1 VGLFDSIKKAFTSQE
16 REDRASLSRK
26 VQTAPND
33 PQARQKLGIFLMR
46 AGEVVE
52 GLDQLARA
60 AVLYEKDGFA
70 SKAIAVLRQM
80 LKHDPRNND
89 FQKWLIRLLAAEG
102 LSADAQAEIRKVASE
117 AGRFTTEEQRLD
129 FLRQV
134 AEYLPRNPLPH
145 LYITDVL
152 RGQKKLME
160 AVRELEKAVAPTV
173 ASGMYTEFTERLRV
187 LTSLS
192 DRDHAIR
199 EPCGFM
205 WLAIGAQEDGIPL
218 LERVVSDEAAGGY
231 TERAAQ
237 MQEVLDDIRGGWNVS
252 ETGAYFFSDVIHKRA
267 EAAAAPST
275 AAPSAPDAATAAGGP
290 GAAGGEEGEYQEEV
304 DIVRDALG
312 RLQAKVHEEIGDSDL
327 DARYNLGIAY
337 KEMGLLAEAV
347 KEFRLAMEKPSLLV
361 GAASMLADTLVELGD
376 TDGAMAVLEDVLAA
390 DSPSEED
397 RRDVRYH
404 QALLLERLG
413 REAQA
418 KEIFL
423 ALYEESPGYRDVK
436 RRTEGYRS

>member
-16 REDRASLSRK
+16 QEDRASLSRK
-26 VQTAPND
+26 VQAAPND

-46 AGEVVE
+46 TGEVVE

-102 LSADAQAEIRKVASE
+102 LTADAQAEIRKIATES
-117 AGRFTTEEQRLD
+117 GRFTTEEQRLE
-129 FLRQV
+129 FFRQA
-134 AEYLPRNPLPH
+134 AEFLPRNPLPH
-145 LYITDVL
+145 LFITDVL
-152 RGQKKLME
+152 RSQKKLME
-160 AVRELEKAVAPTV
+160 AVHELGKAVAPTV
-173 ASGMYTEFTERLRV
+173 ASGMYAEFTERLRA
-187 LTSLS
+187 LTSLGE
-192 DRDHAIR
+192 REHAIR

-205 WLAIGAQEDGIPL
+205 WLAIGSPEEGIPI
-218 LERVVSDEAAGGY
+218 LERVVEHEADGGHA
-231 TERAAQ
+231 ERAAQ

-252 ETGAYFFSDVIHKRA
+252 ETGVFFFADVIRKRA
-267 EAAAAPST
+267 EAAASPAP
-275 AAPSAPDAATAAGGP
+275 AASSPSDAANAAGAP
-290 GAAGGEEGEYQEEV
+290 AAAGGEEGEYQEEV

-312 RLQAKVHEEIGDSDL
+312 RLQAKVHEEIGDSDP

-347 KEFRLAMEKPSLLV
+347 KEFRLAMARPSLLV
-361 GAASMLADTLVELGD
+361 GASSMLADTLVELGE
-376 TDGAMAVLEDVLAA
+376 TDDAIAALDDVLAA
-390 DSPSEED
+390 ETPSAED

-404 QALLLERLG
+404 KALLLERMG
-413 REAQA
+413 RKAEAR
-418 KEIFL
+418 EIFL
-423 ALYEESPGYRDVK
+423 ALYDELPDYRDVK
-436 RRTEGYRS
+436 RRTEGDRS